1 MASNGKVALVT
12 GGGSGIGK
20 ASALALAREG
30 FAIVVAGR
38 RPEPLQAVVSEIVAL
53 QVKAL
58 GVPTDVSDPGS
69 VEALFAKTKAT
80 FGRLDVLFNNA
91 GFGAA
96 SEIEDLSWD
105 RWNGVIGSIVHGTFL
120 CTQQAFRMMKEQK
133 PMGGRIINNGSISAH
148 VPRPNSIAYTTAKHA
163 GTGLNKSPS
172 LDGRKY
178 DISGSQIDVGNA
190 LTEMTQRMTRGV
202 QQANGEVVIEPT
214 MDVENVARS
223 VVLCATVTPE
233 ANIQFL
239 TVMAT
244 KMPFV
249 GRGRRPVPLPPPTRR
264 GRWLFGP
271 PATPPPLS
279 PPFRASGARG
289 GATAGR
295 GGGR

>member
-38 RPEPLQAVVSEIVAL
+38 RPEPLNAVVGEIEAM
-53 QVKAL
+53 QGKAL
-58 GVPTDVSDPGS
+58 GVPTDVSDPAS
-69 VEALFAKTKAT
+69 VEALFAKAKAT

-96 SEIEDLSWD
+96 SEIEALGWS
-105 RWNGVIGSIVHGTFL
+105 RWRGVLGSIVDGTFL
-120 CTQQAFRMMKEQK
+120 CTQQAFRMMKEQT

-148 VPRPNSIAYTTAKHA
+148 VPRPQSIAYTTAKHA
-163 GTGLNKSPS
+163 VTGLTKSTS

-178 DISGSQIDVGNA
+178 DISCSQIDVGNA

-202 QQANGEVVIEPT
+202 PKTNSEVMIVTTIV
-214 MDVENVARS
+214 VENVART
-223 VVLCATVTPE
+223 VLLMATGTPE
-233 ANIQFL
+233 ANIQFV

-249 GRGRRPVPLPPPTRR
+249 GRG
-264 GRWLFGP
+264 
-271 PATPPPLS
+271 
-279 PPFRASGARG
+279 
-289 GATAGR
+289 
-295 GGGR
+295 

>member
-30 FAIVVAGR
+30 FAVVVAGR
-38 RPEPLQAVVSEIVAL
+38 RPEPLNAVVGEIEKL

-58 GVPTDVSDPGS
+58 GVPTDVSDPAS
-69 VEALFAKTKAT
+69 VEALCAKAKAT

-96 SEIEDLSWD
+96 SQIEDLEWAKWS
-105 RWNGVIGSIVHGTFL
+105 GVIGSIVHGTFL
-120 CTQQAFRMMKEQK
+120 CTQQAFRIMKDQK

-148 VPRPNSIAYTTAKHA
+148 VPRPQSIAYTTAKHA
-163 GTGLNKSPS
+163 VTGLTKSTS

-178 DISGSQIDVGNA
+178 DISCSQIDVGNA

-202 QQANGEVVIEPT
+202 PQPNGEVMIEPT

-249 GRGRRPVPLPPPTRR
+249 GRG
-264 GRWLFGP
+264 
-271 PATPPPLS
+271 
-279 PPFRASGARG
+279 
-289 GATAGR
+289 
-295 GGGR
+295 